1 MGVMLCEPPLM
12 VKGVM
17 VQMCHKEYLKMNVS
31 LPVDQ
36 WSTPF
41 ILIFATVQLFI
52 GAWDVS

>member
-1 MGVMLCEPPLM
+1 M